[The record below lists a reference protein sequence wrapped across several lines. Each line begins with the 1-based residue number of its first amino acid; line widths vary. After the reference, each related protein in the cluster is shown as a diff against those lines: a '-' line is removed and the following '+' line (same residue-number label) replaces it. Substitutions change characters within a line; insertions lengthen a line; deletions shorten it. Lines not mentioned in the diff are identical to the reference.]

1 MRGVSAEPQ
10 SAVDVPPEPGRA
22 GDVVPPG
29 MLTALLKEMVSSP
42 EEAAG
47 TGWKDWAKVGA
58 VVGRF
63 ELLREIGR
71 GGFGTVWEA
80 RDRELGRSVAFK
92 AVRAGTRASVREER
106 LLAEAEAAA
115 HLSHPNLVTL
125 HDVGRTDQGPYL
137 VYELLHGETLE
148 RRLHREPMSVREAVA
163 TALAIAKGVAHA
175 HERGV
180 FHRDLKPA
188 NVMVCSDGQVKVLDF
203 GLAHAFGWH
212 YEAGGTPAYMAP
224 EQEVGGPEDER
235 ADVFALGAMLYRM
248 VAGKVP
254 YPVDGKGRRDLERR
268 PAPLRAPDAP
278 GLAELVARMLER
290 EPALRPRDGAEV
302 RAGLEAIQRQLDEAA
317 RPARRWT
324 PWRVI
329 AGVLVGVLLG
339 TGVALF
345 APRRAERLVASDGR
359 PMVAVADFV
368 NETGDP
374 DLDALSGLLITSL
387 EQSQRF
393 RVLTRARM
401 IDLLRELGHGDA
413 TRLDES
419 LARAVGRKAGIQDLL
434 LVSVRKLGDAYAAD
448 LRAIDPR
455 KGEALFTL
463 SEQAASK
470 GDLFALI
477 DRLSDRAR
485 LALHESDADVRASE
499 VSVADAVTPD
509 LEAYGHYFQGMDLAG
524 RGHVNEAVEEFARA
538 AADAPGFALAQV
550 EVAWLGYLSGA
561 RSHAVA
567 RDLMREASRNAAR
580 APAKEAGMIRIL
592 SAFLDARF
600 AAAREEIRSLA
611 ARYPEDRDVAVMA
624 AEVLAWCGEVEG
636 ALPYFERA
644 LRLASDWDFLR
655 IDQVELLFSVGR
667 GEEARSLAEAGVR
680 KRGTPPA
687 RVAAGVARYLAGDVA
702 GGIEAMR
709 AAGDEFPVARGFLAI
724 GLAAQGKTDEAHAV
738 LAAAADEVLAHIFR
752 AMVFASAGR
761 LREGVDQLDAA
772 ARLTPDAPFMHQ
784 VTAAYLA
791 AAGDLDAA
799 RTQEAQGDFFI
810 AQVDGVALTALG
822 DEGRLAALR
831 AEVGPETLFQG
842 RFLRALAALEKGD
855 PASALGELR
864 DLDRGGAS
872 FVSYFRGLAA
882 GRLGLDQEAVDALRR
897 FDGPVFSG
905 SNAYMAPWLLA
916 RARYLRARSL
926 LRLGQPGEARALVDL
941 QLERWK
947 DADPDLPLLA
957 ELKALRAE
965 LGPARTP
972 ASR

>member
-1 MRGVSAEPQ
+1 MSAEPE
-10 SAVDVPPEPGRA
+10 SAVDVPPQPGEA

-47 TGWKDWAKVGA
+47 TGWKDWAKAGA

-71 GGFGTVWEA
+71 GGFGIVWEA

-254 YPVDGKGRRDLERR
+254 YPTDGKGKRDLERR
-268 PAPLRAPDAP
+268 PAPLRAPEAP
-278 GLAELVARMLER
+278 DLAELVARMLER

-302 RAGLEAIQRQLDEAA
+302 RAGLDAIA
-317 RPARRWT
+317 RGLEHSAHPARRWT

-329 AGVLVGVLLG
+329 ASVLVGVLLG
-339 TGVALF
+339 TGAALL
-345 APRRAERLVASDGR
+345 APRRGERLGASDGR
-359 PMVAVADFV
+359 PLVAVADFA
-368 NETGDP
+368 NETADP

-387 EQSQRF
+387 EQSQSF

-401 IDLLRELGHGDA
+401 MDLLRELGHGDA
-413 TRLDES
+413 RRLDES

-434 LVSVRKLGDAYAAD
+434 LVSVRKLGDGYAAD

-463 SEQAASK
+463 SEQAAGK
-470 GDLFALI
+470 RDLLALI

-509 LEAYGHYFQGMDLAG
+509 LEAYGHYFRGMDLAG
-524 RGHVNEAVEEFARA
+524 RGHLQEAVEEFARA
-538 AADAPGFALAQV
+538 AADAPGFALAEV

-561 RSHAVA
+561 RSQAVA
-567 RDLMREASRNAAR
+567 RDLMREALRNAAR

-600 AAAREEIRSLA
+600 ATAREEIRSLA

-702 GGIEAMR
+702 GGIKAMR
-709 AAGDEFPVARGFLAI
+709 AAGDEFPVARGYLAI
-724 GLAAQGKTDEAHAV
+724 GLAAQGKTEEAHAI
-738 LAAAADEVLAHIFR
+738 LAAGDEVLAHIFR
-752 AMVFASAGR
+752 AMVLASAGR
-761 LREGVDQLDAA
+761 LREGVAQLDAA
-772 ARLTPDAPFMHQ
+772 ARLAPDAPFMHQ

-791 AAGDLDAA
+791 TAGDLDAA
-799 RTQEAQGDFFI
+799 REQEAQGDFFI
-810 AQVDGVALTALG
+810 AQVDGVALAAIG
-822 DEGRLAALR
+822 DQGRLAALR

-872 FVSYFRGLAA
+872 FVPYFRGLAA

-897 FDGPVFSG
+897 FDGPLLSG

-926 LRLGQPGEARALVDL
+926 LRLGRPGEARALVDL
-941 QLERWK
+941 QLERWR

-972 ASR
+972 GSR